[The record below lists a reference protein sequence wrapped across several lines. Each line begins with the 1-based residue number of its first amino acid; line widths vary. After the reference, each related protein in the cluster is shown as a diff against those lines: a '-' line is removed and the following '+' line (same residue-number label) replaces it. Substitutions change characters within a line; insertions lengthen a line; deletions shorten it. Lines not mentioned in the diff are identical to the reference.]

1 MKDNYTVALEVLA
14 DYYGTGQARRE
25 TLSSLGYNYE
35 DVQTIVNSLV
45 RDGMTAD
52 RAKAK
57 LKGIEEN
64 EAKKPL
70 EIDYDMSKNN
80 GIIIN
85 IIM

>member
-25 TLSSLGYNYE
+25 TLSSLGYSYD

-57 LKGIEEN
+57 LKGIEET

-70 EIDYDMSKNN
+70 EIDYDISKNQ

>member
-14 DYYGTGQARRE
+14 DYYGIGNARRE
-25 TLSSLGYNYE
+25 TLTALGYNYT
-35 DVQTIVNSLV
+35 DVQSIVNSLV

-57 LKGIEEN
+57 LKGIHET
-64 EAKKPL
+64 EAQKPL
-70 EIDYDMSKNN
+70 EIDYDISKNQ

>member
-14 DYYGTGQARRE
+14 DYYGIGNARRE
-25 TLSSLGYNYE
+25 TLTALGYNYN
-35 DVQTIVNSLV
+35 DVQSIVNSLV

-57 LKGIEEN
+57 LKGIQES

-70 EIDYDMSKNN
+70 EIDYDISKNQ

-85 IIM
+85 III